1 MQKIKVRHDNN
12 FIFLDLPIMNKKLKI
27 YIYKFMMTGKDMLHD
42 SITNGMLHHITVLVF
57 FVT

>member
-1 MQKIKVRHDNN
+1 MNVTN
-12 FIFLDLPIMNKKLKI
+12 MNKKFKI
-27 YIYKFMMTGKDMLHD
+27 YFYELKMTGKDMPHD